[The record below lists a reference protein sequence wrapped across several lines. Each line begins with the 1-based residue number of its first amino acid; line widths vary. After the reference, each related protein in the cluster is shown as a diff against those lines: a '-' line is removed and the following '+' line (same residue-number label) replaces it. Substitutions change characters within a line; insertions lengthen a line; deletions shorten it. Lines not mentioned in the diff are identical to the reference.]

1 MHYTY
6 LRLLHE
12 TTKLNE
18 CHNIIGILKWQLIT
32 ADFKH
37 RHTINLALRS
47 FENHRR

>member
-18 CHNIIGILKWQLIT
+18 CHNIIGI
-32 ADFKH
+32 
-37 RHTINLALRS
+37 
-47 FENHRR
+47 